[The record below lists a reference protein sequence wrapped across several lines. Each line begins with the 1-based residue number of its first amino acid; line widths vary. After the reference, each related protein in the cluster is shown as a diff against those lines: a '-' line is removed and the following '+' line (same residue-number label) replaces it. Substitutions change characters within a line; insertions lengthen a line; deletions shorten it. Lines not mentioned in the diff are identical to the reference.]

1 MRRITIL
8 AAAAVTAAALAATVS
23 SSWADGGYGHS
34 RMHHGSTSHGQ
45 REVAKAVADLRFAL
59 APYAT
64 NLDAA
69 KHGGYSRQI
78 TPMMEDMGYHYMD
91 PTVAGFD
98 PKRPPI
104 LVYIRKG
111 DANQLVAVEWVFPS
125 RPAKA
130 PLPGARYG
138 AFPAACHFV
147 DGTFVP
153 EASQDQ
159 CPKANPQSGSAFSFW
174 HPDL

>member
-8 AAAAVTAAALAATVS
+8 AAAAVTAAALAATVT

-69 KHGGYSRQI
+69 KHGGDNPPN
-78 TPMMEDMGYHYMD
+78 TPPMGGKGDHHMG
-91 PTVAGFD
+91 PPVAGVGPQHPPALPHN
-98 PKRPPI
+98 PK
-104 LVYIRKG
+104 
-111 DANQLVAVEWVFPS
+111 
-125 RPAKA
+125 
-130 PLPGARYG
+130 
-138 AFPAACHFV
+138 
-147 DGTFVP
+147 
-153 EASQDQ
+153 
-159 CPKANPQSGSAFSFW
+159 
-174 HPDL
+174 